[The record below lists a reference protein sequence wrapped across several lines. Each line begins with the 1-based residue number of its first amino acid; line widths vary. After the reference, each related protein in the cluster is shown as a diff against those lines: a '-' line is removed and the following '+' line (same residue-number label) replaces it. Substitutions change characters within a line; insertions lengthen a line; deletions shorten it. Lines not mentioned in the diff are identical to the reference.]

1 MVAGKGLKDGFLSD
15 DEVRD
20 LTKKVFGKI
29 DLTNKKVL
37 VIIPDH
43 TRTAP
48 IELFFRTMYDEIGE
62 IVRKLDYIVALG
74 THRPLS
80 EKEINSRVGISDKER
95 KTVYSSVNFY
105 NHKWD
110 DPDSL
115 RSIGTIKSDEIKEI
129 SKGLMEDEV
138 EVKINKIIYDY
149 DQLVVIGPVFP
160 HEVVG
165 FSGGNKYFFPG
176 ISGPEVTNF
185 FHWLGALI
193 TNLKIIGRKYTPVRK
208 VLDKAASF
216 IDVPKLC
223 FSLVMREKKLS
234 GLYIGSPEES
244 WSKAADLSSEIN
256 IVYKK
261 RQFNRVLSMPSEMYD
276 DLWTAAKAMYKL
288 EPVVANGGTIVIY
301 DPNLKE
307 VSYTHGPLINKVG
320 YHVRDYF
327 LKQKDKFEWVP
338 GTIKAHSTHVRGIGS
353 YENGREEPRINVVL
367 ATGIPEERCKKINLG
382 YKNPNE
388 IDPTKWEN
396 REKEGILLVRN
407 AGEVLYRLKQNKRS

>member
-1 MVAGKGLKDGFLSD
+1 MIVEKGSTNEFLSNE
-15 DEVRD
+15 EVKS
-20 LTKKVFGKI
+20 LIKKVFKKV

-37 VIIPDH
+37 VIVPDH

-48 IELFFRTMYDEIGE
+48 IDLFFKTIYGEIGE
-62 IVRKLDYIVALG
+62 IARKLDYIIALG
-74 THRPLS
+74 THRTLS
-80 EKEINSRVGISDKER
+80 DEEINHRVGISDKER
-95 KTVYSSVNFY
+95 KVNYSSVNFY

-110 DPDSL
+110 DPDYL
-115 RSIGTIKSDEIKEI
+115 RSIGTIKSNEIKEMTN
-129 SKGLMEDEV
+129 GLMEEDV

-176 ISGPEVTNF
+176 ISGSEVTNF
-185 FHWLGALI
+185 FHWLGAVI
-193 TNLKIIGRKYTPVRK
+193 TNLKIIGKKHTPVRK

-216 IDVPKLC
+216 INLPKLC
-223 FSLVMREKKLS
+223 FSLVMSGEKIS
-234 GLYIGSPEES
+234 GLYASSPEES
-244 WSKAADLSSEIN
+244 WSKAADLSSEVN

-261 RQFNRVLSMPSEMYD
+261 RQFQKVLSIPSRMYD

-288 EPVVANGGTIVIY
+288 EPVVADGGTLIIY
-301 DPNLKE
+301 APQIKE
-307 VSYTHGPLINKVG
+307 VSYTHGALIDKVG

-327 LKQKDKFEWVP
+327 LKQKNKFERAP
-338 GTIKAHSTHVRGIGS
+338 GTIKAHSTHVKGIGS

-382 YKNPNE
+382 YKDPGE
-388 IDPTKWEN
+388 IDPTEWEN

-407 AGEVLYRLKQNKRS
+407 AGEVLYRLK

>member
-1 MVAGKGLKDGFLSD
+1 MVAGKGLTDGFLSD

-223 FSLVMREKKLS
+223 FSLVMREKNS
-234 GLYIGSPEES
+234 AGSILVP
-244 WSKAADLSSEIN
+244 
-256 IVYKK
+256 
-261 RQFNRVLSMPSEMYD
+261 
-276 DLWTAAKAMYKL
+276 
-288 EPVVANGGTIVIY
+288 
-301 DPNLKE
+301 LKNP
-307 VSYTHGPLINKVG
+307 G
-320 YHVRDYF
+320 
-327 LKQKDKFEWVP
+327 QK
-338 GTIKAHSTHVRGIGS
+338 
-353 YENGREEPRINVVL
+353 PRICL
-367 ATGIPEERCKKINLG
+367 PR
-382 YKNPNE
+382 
-388 IDPTKWEN
+388 
-396 REKEGILLVRN
+396 
-407 AGEVLYRLKQNKRS
+407 